1 MPGATLTTGTLVL
14 DKTLNCP
21 TLHLLRQK
29 PMNRFLEDQQIEE
42 TFDFLDE
49 ETKFE
54 VESFYEYDDLTGGLD
69 FSSANDF

>member
-1 MPGATLTTGTLVL
+1 
-14 DKTLNCP
+14 
-21 TLHLLRQK
+21 
-29 PMNRFLEDQQIEE
+29 MNRFLEDQQIEE